1 MLTIDTMF
9 LDEEDITMMTIVPE
23 ETLINVPEQTRFDSA
38 RTEPYYGTY
47 VTSSSR
53 KPTKQEAV
61 DRLNELPAV
70 KLTRSVRRSTRLP
83 PIIMLPLYAP
93 ELARILV
100 EIDPLDRI
108 EG

>member
-1 MLTIDTMF
+1 MLSIDTMF
-9 LDEEDITMMTIVPE
+9 LDEDDIVMMTVIAE
-23 ETLINVPEQTRFDSA
+23 ETIVNVSEQTRFDSA

-47 VTSSSR
+47 LTSSSR
-53 KPTKQEAV
+53 KPTKQEAI

-70 KLTRSVRRSTRLP
+70 KLTRSVRRNVKLP
-83 PIIMLPLYAP
+83 PIFLLPLYSP

>member
-23 ETLINVPEQTRFDSA
+23 ETLVNVPEETTFRGS

-47 VTSSSR
+47 VTSTSR
-53 KPTKQEAV
+53 KPTKEEAV
-61 DRLNELPAV
+61 DKLNEIPAV
-70 KLTRSVRRSTRLP
+70 KLTRSVRRAVKLP
-83 PIIMLPLYAP
+83 PIILLPLYAP
-93 ELARILV
+93 ELARVLV

>member
-61 DRLNELPAV
+61 DKLNEIPAV
-70 KLTRSVRRSTRLP
+70 RITRSVRRSVRLP
-83 PIIMLPLYAP
+83 PIILLPLYAP
-93 ELARILV
+93 ELARIFIEV
-100 EIDPLDRI
+100 DPLDRI

>member
-1 MLTIDTMF
+1 MLTIHSMF

-23 ETLINVPEQTRFDSA
+23 ETLVNVPVQTRFDSA

-47 VTSSSR
+47 LTSTSR
-53 KPTKQEAV
+53 KPTKEEAV
-61 DRLNELPAV
+61 DRLNEIPAV
-70 KLTRSVRRSTRLP
+70 KLSRSVRRSLKLP
-83 PIIMLPLYAP
+83 PILLLPLYAP
-93 ELARILV
+93 ELARVLV

>member
-1 MLTIDTMF
+1 MF

-61 DRLNELPAV
+61 DKLNEIPAV
-70 KLTRSVRRSTRLP
+70 RITRSVRRSVRLP
-83 PIIMLPLYAP
+83 PIILLPLYAP
-93 ELARILV
+93 ELARIFIEV
-100 EIDPLDRI
+100 DPLDRI

>member
-61 DRLNELPAV
+61 DKLNEIPAV
-70 KLTRSVRRSTRLP
+70 RITRSVRRSVRLP
-83 PIIMLPLYAP
+83 PIILLPLYAP
-93 ELARILV
+93 ELARIF
-100 EIDPLDRI
+100 I
-108 EG
+108 EVDH